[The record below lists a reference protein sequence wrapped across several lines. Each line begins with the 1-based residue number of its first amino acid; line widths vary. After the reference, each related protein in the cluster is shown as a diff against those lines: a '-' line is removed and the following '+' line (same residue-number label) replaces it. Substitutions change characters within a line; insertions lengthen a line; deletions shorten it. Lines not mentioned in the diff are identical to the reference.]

1 LRNEINLI
9 SNFLAKNNIGN
20 YQLDKIAG
28 DASFRHYYRAKLA
41 GNKSYIIMSA
51 PPEFEDI
58 HPFYKIDQILI
69 KNNFSAPKIFA
80 ADYENGLML
89 LEDFGN
95 NSYTKVLAAS
105 DDLLKDENHLYK
117 MAVELLLDLN
127 KISAPADLAFYDEKL
142 LMREVML
149 YIDWYLP
156 YIAKSPASAVQIEQ
170 FQNLWLELFKQMSK
184 PSNLVLRDYHADNL
198 MVLTDRTTYQN
209 VGLLDF
215 QDAVIGS
222 PAYDLVSLLEDARRD
237 VDKKTEK
244 NMLQY
249 YLDNFDCDQKTFLYD
264 YAVLSLQRNIKI
276 IGIFSRL
283 AIRDKKP
290 QYLQLLP
297 RVFKHVE
304 NRLQDDSFTKIK
316 IFLST
321 FNS

>member
-1 LRNEINLI
+1 LRNDINLI
-9 SNFLAKNNIGN
+9 NNFLKNNNIGD

-28 DASFRHYYRAKLA
+28 DASFRHYYRARISA
-41 GNKSYIIMSA
+41 DKSFIIMSA

-58 HPFYKIDQILI
+58 RPFYKIDQLLI
-69 KNNFSAPKIFA
+69 KNNFSAPQIFA
-80 ADYENGLML
+80 EDYKNGLLL
-89 LEDFGN
+89 LEDFGD
-95 NSYTKVLAAS
+95 NSYSKHLKTNH
-105 DDLLKDENHLYK
+105 DLLKEENRLYK

-127 KISAPADLAFYDEKL
+127 KITVPDDLPLYDEKL

-156 YIAKSPASAVQIEQ
+156 YIAKKPANEGQIEE
-170 FQNLWLELFKQMSK
+170 FQNLWLELFKKLSK
-184 PSNLVLRDYHADNL
+184 PSKLVLRDFHADNL
-198 MVLTDRTTYQN
+198 MLLANRSNHQN
-209 VGLLDF
+209 IGLLDF
-215 QDAVIGS
+215 QDAVIGT

-237 VDKKTEK
+237 VNKMTQE
-244 NMLQY
+244 NMLKY
-249 YLDNFDCDQKTFLYD
+249 YLDNFDCDPKSFLYD
-264 YAVLSLQRNIKI
+264 YALLSLQRNIKI

-304 NRLQDDSFTKIK
+304 NRLQNDSFPEIK